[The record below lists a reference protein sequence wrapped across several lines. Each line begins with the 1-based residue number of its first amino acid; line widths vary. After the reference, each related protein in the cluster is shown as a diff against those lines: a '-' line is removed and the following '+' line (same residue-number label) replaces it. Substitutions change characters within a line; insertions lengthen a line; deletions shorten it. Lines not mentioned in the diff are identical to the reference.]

1 MDLSTIIQVAIGIV
15 FVWVAM
21 AIVTSQIQ
29 EWISS
34 ALAWRAQML
43 EDTVVGMLGD
53 KDLTAKV
60 YEHPL
65 IKALWTNHGQR
76 KPAGIP
82 EDKFALVLFEAV
94 MNANA
99 STAEIQDSFLRLK
112 QNVQLLKN
120 SENHE
125 LQNFA
130 TSMDTLLIG
139 IEHNAENAAASITQA
154 RQRVETWFDN
164 AMERVGGAYRRRVQ
178 IVAIIVGI
186 LAALFFNV
194 DSVSIMNALWKD
206 PVLRQAVVQ
215 QAQAQAS
222 QQEAQASNGQT
233 PTQAAPTA
241 QDIANNMNK
250 LNALSLPIG
259 WTFNPV
265 NADDPRGLPTSA
277 SDWVSKVIGI
287 LITGVAAAQGAPF
300 WFDLMRKLI
309 SRTPPPIPEKG

>member
-1 MDLSTIIQVAIGIV
+1 MDLSTIIQVAIGIL
-15 FVWVAM
+15 FIWVAM

-34 ALAWRAQML
+34 ILAWRAQML

-53 KDLTAKV
+53 KDLTTKV

-99 STAEIQDSFLRLK
+99 STTEIKDSFLRLK
-112 QNVQLLKN
+112 QNVEILKN

-139 IEHNAENAAASITQA
+139 IEHNTESAAASIAQA
-154 RQRVETWFDN
+154 RQRVESWFDN

-186 LAALFFNV
+186 AAALFFNV
-194 DSVSIMNALWKD
+194 DTIVISNALWKD

-222 QQEAQASNGQT
+222 QQEAQSSAGQT
-233 PTQAAPTA
+233 QTQT
-241 QDIANNMNK
+241 
-250 LNALSLPIG
+250 
-259 WTFNPV
+259 T
-265 NADDPRGLPTSA
+265 
-277 SDWVSKVIGI
+277 
-287 LITGVAAAQGAPF
+287 
-300 WFDLMRKLI
+300 
-309 SRTPPPIPEKG
+309 